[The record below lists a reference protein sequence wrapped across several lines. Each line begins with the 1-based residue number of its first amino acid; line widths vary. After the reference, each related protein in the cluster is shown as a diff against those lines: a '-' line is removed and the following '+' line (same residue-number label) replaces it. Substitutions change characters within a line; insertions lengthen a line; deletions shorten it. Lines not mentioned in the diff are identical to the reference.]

1 MSNEYTSVSPRLQAA
16 DAANPLKHGFI
27 LANYPS
33 YLIFSDTTTLI
44 IAELA
49 LLYFRTTFVIILNF
63 KISKG
68 QVFILFS
75 ERVIHHILFFVINY
89 NVIGLNFLWH

>member
-1 MSNEYTSVSPRLQAA
+1 MSDEYTSVSPRLQAA
-16 DAANPLKHGFI
+16 DVANPLKHSFI

-33 YLIFSDTTTLI
+33 YLISSDTTTLI

-63 KISKG
+63 KIRKG

-75 ERVIHHILFFVINY
+75 KRVVQHIWFFVINY
-89 NVIGLNFLWH
+89 SVNGLTI